1 MVVGFYYKKWGTC
14 HTSYV
19 LLNDSHI
26 VYTSTKLVTVVK
38 FLMPPKNHCVS
49 GNNVVYE
56 LLDGV

>member
-1 MVVGFYYKKWGTC
+1 MA

-19 LLNDSHI
+19 LLKDSHI
-26 VYTSTKLVTVVK
+26 VYTSTKLAMIVK

-56 LLDGV
+56 LPNGV